1 MVGSKSNTV
10 SIFFGQRA
18 E

>member
-10 SIFFGQRA
+10 SIFVGQRA